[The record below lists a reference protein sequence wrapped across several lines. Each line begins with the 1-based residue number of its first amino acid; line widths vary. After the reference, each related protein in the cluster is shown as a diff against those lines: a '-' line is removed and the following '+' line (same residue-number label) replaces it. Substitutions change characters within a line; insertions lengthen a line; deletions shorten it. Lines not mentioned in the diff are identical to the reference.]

1 MALPALVSAFLP
13 FLDKVLDRIPNP
25 EARARAKQELT
36 LELVRIEAEERMS
49 QVELN
54 KTEAQHTSIFV
65 AGWRPFIGWVG
76 GVSLA
81 WTFLV
86 HPLMTWV
93 ATVAGYRG
101 SFPLLD
107 TDPLITLVFAMLGV
121 GAMRSFDK
129 FQGTDT
135 KTVGVPRPKSKPTY
149 NE

>member
-1 MALPALVSAFLP
+1 MAFPLAAILPTV
-13 FLDKVLDRIPNP
+13 DKVLDMIPNP

-36 LELVRIEAEERMS
+36 LELVRIEAAERTA

-54 KTEAQHTSIFV
+54 KTEAQHASIFV

-81 WTFLV
+81 WTFLLA
-86 HPLMTWV
+86 PMITWG
-93 ATVAGYRG
+93 AAISGYMG
-101 SFPLLD
+101 DFPQLDTEPLL
-107 TDPLITLVFAMLGV
+107 TLVMAMLGV

-135 KTVGVPRPKSKPTY
+135 KEVGVPKPKTKPTY
-149 NE
+149 NN

>member
-1 MALPALVSAFLP
+1 MAIPALVTAFLP
-13 FLDKVLDRIPNP
+13 FLDKVLGMIPNP
-25 EARARAKQELT
+25 EAREQARRELT

-54 KTEAQHTSIFV
+54 KAEAQHASIFV

-81 WTFLV
+81 WTFLIQPLLTWAATV
-86 HPLMTWV
+86 YGYTGEFPELNTDPLMT
-93 ATVAGYRG
+93 
-101 SFPLLD
+101 
-107 TDPLITLVFAMLGV
+107 LVMAMLGV

-135 KTVGVPRPKSKPTY
+135 KSIGTKK
-149 NE
+149 